1 MCPFHHSIP
10 TFTYGTNTSCCNGS
24 RVVSSCCSGIDS
36 ASELKWKLQ
45 YDLAMIDNDLTTPA
59 CLSTAGTGGHNWTSC
74 NDFRMDRAA
83 EIKALDPKK
92 PVFVYRG
99 GPAGCGSSMTDTKA
113 AVEPDETWFN
123 WITNTTM
130 TRGETWLNDATGTL
144 QPYCDFRKKSAQ
156 DWWLTQ
162 MVFGPDKRW
171 PVRNHPL
178 ATDNQCSLGASP
190 CYLLVMLTRYI
201 D

>member
-1 MCPFHHSIP
+1 MVFCLFCLCPFHHSIP

-99 GPAGCGSSMTDTKA
+99 GPAGCGSSMSDTKA
-113 AVEPDETWFN
+113 G
-123 WITNTTM
+123 
-130 TRGETWLNDATGTL
+130 RKSK
-144 QPYCDFRKKSAQ
+144 QP
-156 DWWLTQ
+156 
-162 MVFGPDKRW
+162 
-171 PVRNHPL
+171 PL
-178 ATDNQCSLGASP
+178 ATKNLLEVASAF
-190 CYLLVMLTRYI
+190 C
-201 D
+201 